1 VKPTELATPAL
12 PVVVE
17 EVGAALVDVL
27 DDRDRLDSEVPE
39 LVEPE
44 VIIEVDSEDVPVEE
58 SDSVL
63 VPEMKV
69 TSLLETDAAEIE
81 LNEVS
86 LALVLEVEEEV
97 ENTVTIP
104 EPELV
109 VPLAVANAVDEA
121 GEEPDVKPARKS
133 GE

>member
-81 LNEVS
+81 LTEVS

>member
-27 DDRDRLDSEVPE
+27 DDRDRLDSAVPE

-81 LNEVS
+81 LTEVS